1 MELGDLATWVS
12 TALAVGLAV
21 VAHRASKEA
30 DKCQKEA
37 AELSAKNTELLER
50 QHNLELR
57 SWTDQHFS
65 SVREWANEVCCSISE
80 AIHIAGS
87 TDSERQLSIQIRLSA
102 LIDTGRWYFP
112 NQWKDDYGT
121 HKEPAY
127 RGIRQPVLDCVV
139 EAYRLVGE
147 AKVEKDK
154 LVAVQREFVSHI
166 QEALDPRKREEEI
179 RRILREYEQSERL
192 RSAPSSANQSFKPT
206 STPPL
211 RSGAAAA

>member
-1 MELGDLATWVS
+1 MEPGDLATWVS
-12 TALAVGLAV
+12 TALAIVLAV

-37 AELSAKNTELLER
+37 AELAKKNTELLER

-57 SWTDQHFS
+57 AWTDQHFI
-65 SVREWANEVCCSISE
+65 SVRGWANEVCCAVSE
-80 AIHIAGS
+80 AIHTVGKQ
-87 TDSERQLSIQIRLSA
+87 DEKRKLSIQIRLSA

-139 EAYRLVGE
+139 EAYRLLGE
-147 AKVEKDK
+147 ANAPKEN
-154 LVAVQREFVSHI
+154 LIAVQREFVSHI
-166 QEALDPRKREEEI
+166 QVALDPRKREEEI
-179 RRILREYEQSERL
+179 KRILREFEQSERL
-192 RSAPSSANQSFKPT
+192 RKAPASANQSFKQT
-206 STPPL
+206 STPPH
-211 RSGAAAA
+211 RSGAAAD

>member
-1 MELGDLATWVS
+1 MEPGDLATWAS
-12 TALAVGLAV
+12 TALAVVLAV

-30 DKCQKEA
+30 DKYQKEA
-37 AELSAKNTELLER
+37 AELSKKNTELLER

-57 SWTDQHFS
+57 AWTDQYFT
-65 SVREWANEVCCSISE
+65 SVREWANEVCCGVSE
-80 AIHIAGS
+80 AIHTIGS
-87 TDSERQLSIQIRLSA
+87 EDEQRRLSIQIRLSA

-139 EAYRLVGE
+139 DAYRLLE
-147 AKVEKDK
+147 AADASKEG
-154 LVAVQREFVSHI
+154 LVAAQREFVSHI

-179 RRILREYEQSERL
+179 KRILKEFEQSERL
-192 RSAPSSANQSFKPT
+192 RNAPASANKSFNPT

-211 RSGAAAA
+211 RSGAAAG